1 MKARTQMVGYAKGR
15 NTTTDERAI
24 ASAAKLFLRDGIEGV
39 KMVDIARDSNIGVA
53 TLYRHFSTKA
63 QLAVAAATL
72 LWEHFNTQVRE
83 LVESGPFLKLDGLGR
98 LSMLFHTYCDAY
110 EQHGDFVAFLDEFD
124 RLVLRGDV
132 SNQGMKEY
140 ANQLD
145 SFYPVFADSYEL
157 GVQDGSVCPGVDFRA
172 FYLALS
178 HALIS
183 MAQKLKR
190 GEVLE
195 SDDFLSGA
203 DELRMIVD
211 MAVRALAA
219 SASNRREGI
228 T

>member
-1 MKARTQMVGYAKGR
+1 MSVGVQTIGEELGYG
-15 NTTTDERAI
+15 TTSDERAI

-39 KMVDIARDSNIGVA
+39 KMVDIARDSNVGVA

-72 LWEHFNTQVRE
+72 LWEHFNTQVRD
-83 LVESGPFLKLDGLGR
+83 LVESGPFLQLDGLGR
-98 LSMLFHTYCDAY
+98 LNTLFHTYCDAY

-124 RLVLRGDV
+124 RLVLHGHV
-132 SNQGMKEY
+132 STQGMKEY
-140 ANQLD
+140 AEQLD

-157 GVQDGSVCPGVDFRA
+157 GVQDGSVCPGIDFRT

-183 MAQKLKR
+183 MAQKLRR

-195 SDDFLSGA
+195 SDDFSSGI
-203 DELRMIVD
+203 DELRMIVN

-219 SASNRREGI
+219 PASATDEKG
-228 T
+228 

>member
-1 MKARTQMVGYAKGR
+1 MSAEVQTISDELGYGRTS
-15 NTTTDERAI
+15 DERAI

-39 KMVDIARDSNIGVA
+39 KMVDIARDSNVGVA

-98 LSMLFHTYCDAY
+98 LSTLFHTYCDAY
-110 EQHGDFVAFLDEFD
+110 EKHGDFVAFLDEFD
-124 RLVLRGDV
+124 RLVLRGHV
-132 SNQGMKEY
+132 STQGMKEY
-140 ANQLD
+140 AEQLD
-145 SFYPVFADSYEL
+145 SFYPVFADSYDL
-157 GVQDGSVCPGVDFRA
+157 GVQDGSVCPGIDFRT

-183 MAQKLKR
+183 MAHKLRR

-195 SDDFLSGA
+195 SDDFSSGVA
-203 DELRMIVD
+203 ELRMIVD

-219 SASNRREGI
+219 STSESDERR
-228 T
+228 